1 MLELVEVH
9 AHYRAF
15 FNQFHPE
22 MRIFEVQLCGH
33 FSILRSDFDQIFESH
48 ADHS

>member
-33 FSILRSDFDQIFESH
+33 FSILRSDLDQIFGPH